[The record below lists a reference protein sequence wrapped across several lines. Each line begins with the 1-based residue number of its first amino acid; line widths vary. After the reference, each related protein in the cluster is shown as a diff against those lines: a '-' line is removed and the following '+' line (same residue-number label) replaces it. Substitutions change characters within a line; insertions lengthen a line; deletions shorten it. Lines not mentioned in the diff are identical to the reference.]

1 MDRDRIEEEFRK
13 WVDDDDTDQNWEPCD
28 VKAFAESIADI
39 ARNDAME
46 EAIRSAHQSI
56 DSLEKYWN
64 MRKTQ
69 SAHSRRRNE
78 QRIIEE
84 VA

>member
-56 DSLEKYWN
+56 DSLEKYCPQTLEYAKDAI
-64 MRKTQ
+64 RALKETK
-69 SAHSRRRNE
+69 
-78 QRIIEE
+78 
-84 VA
+84 